1 MSETF
6 SREIGGRTLS
16 IEIGKYA
23 EQAGGAALVRYG
35 DSIILSTVCSAQ
47 PREGIDFFPLTVDYE
62 ERLYAVGKIPGS
74 FFRREGRPSQ
84 DGILAD
90 RLTDRCLRPL
100 FPKGFKDEVQVIST
114 ILSADQENQ
123 LEVLSIIGASTALSI
138 SEIPFDGP
146 VAACRMGYVN
156 GELVVNPTYQ
166 QVSEGL
172 LDLVVAGTRDAV
184 VMVEAGAGEVS
195 EAVLLDALRLGQE
208 VNQTLVELQEEIA
221 AKLGKPKSQFVPATG
236 APSGLDAE
244 LESAVGQRI
253 EELFAQG
260 AAKGERN
267 TAFDELQEEAVQRL
281 AGTYDSG
288 QVKDAF
294 EALLKKVMRTR
305 ILRDGRRPD
314 GRTIEEI
321 RPISIEVGVLPR
333 THGTG
338 HFRRG
343 QTQVLTIATLASLG
357 MTQTLD
363 TLSPEDTK
371 RYIHH
376 YNFPPYSVGEV
387 RRVGG
392 AGRREIGH
400 GALAERALMPV
411 IPSEADF
418 PYTIRL
424 VSEVFSSNGSTSMA
438 SVCGSTLAL
447 MDAGVPITRQVAG
460 VAMGLIM
467 GEDSKEYAVLTD
479 IQGIED
485 FQGDMDFKVA
495 GTTEGVTALQMD
507 VKVKGITFEIMERA
521 LDQALRGRLFI
532 LDKMVEAMPRVR
544 EDLSPYAPR
553 MHKIKIPVDKI
564 GAIIGPG
571 GRTIRAIIQATKA
584 SIDVENDGVV
594 TIGSSNQEA
603 LEQAI
608 KSIEGLIKE
617 PETGEIYTGK
627 VTRVMDFGAFVEI
640 MPGKEGLVHISQLAD
655 HHVDRVED
663 EVNVGDEIT
672 VMLTEVD
679 RLGRINLSRR
689 AVSSGDSDDSDG
701 GGESSESR
709 GPGPDGRSFG
719 NSPRG
724 DRQGRPGDGDR
735 GNRNDSSRSG
745 GYRGQSGGRPN
756 YPPRGPRR

>member
-35 DSIILSTVCSAQ
+35 DSVILSTVCSAQ
-47 PREGIDFFPLTVDYE
+47 PREGINFFPLTVDYE

-114 ILSADQENQ
+114 ILSADQENP
-123 LEVLSIIGASTALSI
+123 LETLSIIGASTALSI
-138 SEIPFDGP
+138 SDIPFEGP
-146 VAACRMGYVN
+146 VAACRIGYVS
-156 GELVVNPTYQ
+156 GELVVSPTYK

-172 LDLVVAGTRDAV
+172 LDLVVAGTKDAV

-221 AKLGKPKSQFVPATG
+221 AKLGKSKSQFVPAAG
-236 APSGLDAE
+236 VPSELAAE
-244 LESAVGQRI
+244 LDSKVGQQVK
-253 EELFAQG
+253 ELFVQG

-267 TAFDELQEEAVQRL
+267 VALDELQEEAVQQF
-281 AGTYDSG
+281 AETYDSG
-288 QVKDAF
+288 QVKEAF
-294 EALLKKVMRTR
+294 EALMKKVMRTR

-314 GRTIEEI
+314 GRTVEEI

-447 MDAGVPITRQVAG
+447 MDAGVPITRPVAG

-467 GEDSKEYAVLTD
+467 GEDSEDYAVLTD

-495 GTTEGVTALQMD
+495 GTSEGVTALQMD
-507 VKVKGITFEIMERA
+507 VKLKGITFEIMERA
-521 LDQALRGRLFI
+521 LEQALRGRLFI
-532 LDKMVEAMPRVR
+532 LDKMVEAMPKVR
-544 EDLSPYAPR
+544 ETLSPYAPR

-584 SIDVENDGVV
+584 TIDVENDGVV

-603 LEQAI
+603 LERAI
-608 KSIEGLIKE
+608 KSIEGLVKE

-689 AVSSGDSDDSDG
+689 AVTSGDSDGSDG
-701 GGESSESR
+701 NEGS
-709 GPGPDGRSFG
+709 
-719 NSPRG
+719 RG
-724 DRQGRPGDGDR
+724 DRQGRPSFGNRGDR
-735 GNRNDSSRSG
+735 NDPPRGG
-745 GYRGQSGGRPN
+745 GYRGQGGGRPGN
-756 YPPRGPRR
+756 PPRGPRR